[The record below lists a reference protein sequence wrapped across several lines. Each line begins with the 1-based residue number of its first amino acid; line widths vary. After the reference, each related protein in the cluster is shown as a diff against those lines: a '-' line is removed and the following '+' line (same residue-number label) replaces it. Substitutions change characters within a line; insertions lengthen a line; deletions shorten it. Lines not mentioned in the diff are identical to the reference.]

1 MYEKKLSHLIKRDGS
16 VKDFDANKIV
26 AAIAKA
32 GKATGEFDE
41 ARAAQITEER
51 VLPKLISLNLVT
63 PHIEQVQD
71 AVGVGD
77 DVLVTA
83 EEHQPQDHRQHHP
96 QGGHGRRHQ
105 PGAEGADHGSSS
117 RQ

>member
-1 MYEKKLSHLIKRDGS
+1 MFEKKLSHLIKRDGS

-41 ARAAQITEER
+41 SRAGRITEER
-51 VLPKLISLNLVT
+51 VLPSLVALNLVT

-71 AVGVGD
+71 AG
-77 DVLVTA
+77 
-83 EEHQPQDHRQHHP
+83 PF
-96 QGGHGRRHQ
+96 
-105 PGAEGADHGSSS
+105 
-117 RQ
+117 

>member
-1 MYEKKLSHLIKRDGS
+1 MFEKKLSHLIKRDGS

-41 ARAAQITEER
+41 SRAARITEER
-51 VLPKLISLNLVT
+51 VLPSLVALNLVT

-71 AVGVGD
+71 AVERALFEEGFSKRFAPILSIVNNVRRLVMPDRVG
-77 DVLVTA
+77 
-83 EEHQPQDHRQHHP
+83 
-96 QGGHGRRHQ
+96 
-105 PGAEGADHGSSS
+105 
-117 RQ
+117 

>member
-1 MYEKKLSHLIKRDGS
+1 MFEKKLSHLIKRDGS

-41 ARAAQITEER
+41 SRAARITEER
-51 VLPKLISLNLVT
+51 VLPSLVALNLVT

-71 AVGVGD
+71 AVERA
-77 DVLVTA
+77 LF
-83 EEHQPQDHRQHHP
+83 EEGFFKTLRAYIVYREQRQ
-96 QGGHGRRHQ
+96 
-105 PGAEGADHGSSS
+105 
-117 RQ
+117 